1 MELSGTSIDALCDLI
16 TGDID
21 QERYPYRS
29 GPELINFFSPFGY
42 AESYGSGFPS
52 RARYTEDKLR
62 DLNGSEQMEEVVRE
76 ALHPQHFL
84 SAEVDVEEA
93 VEYLRSHL
101 EFDGYEIEKVGR
113 YYEPVDASAPE
124 VSVDVDLNQFDGIDQ
139 VQVQEQL
146 RKCQRKIG
154 AGDHPGA
161 ITNARSLVEAVLI
174 GIEEEVTGETVG
186 YNGDLPS
193 LYRRVYKRLNLDP
206 GGDDLETD
214 LRQILT
220 GLISVVN
227 GLSGIR
233 NRISDAHARSYRT
246 ERHHATLAVNAA
258 NTFVEFIL
266 ESYRYQQRHVEQE
279 DQV

>member
-1 MELSGTSIDALCDLI
+1 
-16 TGDID
+16 
-21 QERYPYRS
+21 
-29 GPELINFFSPFGY
+29 
-42 AESYGSGFPS
+42 
-52 RARYTEDKLR
+52 
-62 DLNGSEQMEEVVRE
+62 
-76 ALHPQHFL
+76 
-84 SAEVDVEEA
+84 
-93 VEYLRSHL
+93 
-101 EFDGYEIEKVGR
+101 
-113 YYEPVDASAPE
+113 
-124 VSVDVDLNQFDGIDQ
+124 
-139 VQVQEQL
+139 
-146 RKCQRKIG
+146 
-154 AGDHPGA
+154 
-161 ITNARSLVEAVLI
+161 
-174 GIEEEVTGETVG
+174 
-186 YNGDLPS
+186 
-193 LYRRVYKRLNLDP
+193 LDP